1 MMSTTALTIAFAAV
15 AFVADGVIFLL
26 LWEWARAER
35 EREIVTDLT
44 KKGN

>member
-1 MMSTTALTIAFAAV
+1 MSVTALSIAFVVV

-26 LWEWARAER
+26 FWERVRAMN
-35 EREIVTDLT
+35 LT

>member
-1 MMSTTALTIAFAAV
+1 MSVTALSIAFVAV

-26 LWEWARAER
+26 LWERA
-35 EREIVTDLT
+35 IVRNLT

>member
-1 MMSTTALTIAFAAV
+1 MSVTALTIAFVAV
-15 AFVADGVIFLL
+15 AFVASGAIFLL
-26 LWEWARAER
+26 LWEWARIER

>member
-1 MMSTTALTIAFAAV
+1 MSFTTLSIAFVAV

-26 LWEWARAER
+26 LWERA
-35 EREIVTDLT
+35 VTSLT